1 MEAFLQLLS
10 LFMLPHHC
18 QSRPGAWV
26 QGQVWGRVGDRPKGA
41 NEAVAAESK
50 VPAVSASPDIIE
62 RTSAS
67 PPVAAVTLEDGR
79 YVWGAVGVEA
89 EATETSVEDFE
100 SETLFPVSAVSAAAL
115 LQALPDVIEL
125 TSVSPASAVTLGDG
139 RYVWGAVG
147 VEEEDPGASVE
158 DFETSF
164 PESALSSA
172 ALLSA
177 SQEVVEL
184 TSSTSPPSPAA
195 AVTLADGRWSW
206 GAVARHRLD
215 SPV

>member
-1 MEAFLQLLS
+1 MGDCSLRRAAIMEAFLQLLS

-67 PPVAAVTLEDGR
+67 PPVAAVTLEDGQ

-100 SETLFPVSAVSAAAL
+100 SETLFPVSAVSA
-115 LQALPDVIEL
+115 
-125 TSVSPASAVTLGDG
+125 
-139 RYVWGAVG
+139 
-147 VEEEDPGASVE
+147 
-158 DFETSF
+158 
-164 PESALSSA
+164 A

-215 SPV
+215 SPVWLEMSN